1 MLAFC
6 EVVSPESS
14 FAICS
19 GIAGDLRVFCI
30 VACWIG
36 RLCYKPM
43 INVSKVS
50 CMKLSRVILPFVSL
64 CGVISLM
71 KMFMFSIA
79 NESFAIIQ
87 LTVLQDV

>member
-1 MLAFC
+1 
-6 EVVSPESS
+6 
-14 FAICS
+14 
-19 GIAGDLRVFCI
+19 
-30 VACWIG
+30 
-36 RLCYKPM
+36 M